1 MKIYNKLG
9 SINLI
14 LTLYFMILSI
24 SISFGQEC
32 GNEFLGQTFNQNS
45 GTRSGCD
52 DVTGMSQSYIIP
64 VAIHVIRDD
73 FGEGNWPDDDIVQHM
88 LNRTNDLLA
97 PHFTLVPIQNPNNNC
112 GITFR
117 PEQRFHTIDENN
129 ELQIKNLSRID
140 PNLVCNIW
148 MVRNV
153 ENGTGFAWLPS
164 GSGWSE
170 SKDGIVIEKETIN
183 LQTLAHEFGHYLD
196 LHHVWGDGDHASRCH
211 GPSEGCTAGDFVE
224 DTPRCNAN
232 WPVEPGWSNL
242 DCSYNVPNWTNINT
256 QPWCVHGDPIPCDN
270 IMNYGFNRR
279 VLTPGQRDRMIYTLN
294 NFRPNLGAYSNSC
307 LVCENPCE
315 PCYYGTPPID
325 PSTYNPLN
333 DFCSPCHEAHEHL
346 NVTSINGVVNI
357 TQPTLITEDLTVYGT
372 LNVNSDLFVAP
383 GKSITLHQA
392 SLNVGSQGHITAC
405 SDSWQGI
412 YSYRGY
418 IQIKDGGTISK
429 AKLAITSVNQN
440 TTLRC
445 NGAFFYDNDQDVI
458 LTGNDNASFNSTVF
472 IGSRNG
478 VQLFGLEN
486 NTTFT
491 ECTFAYQ
498 SGSGIS
504 TNYGS
509 SISVLGNNL
518 FTGCGQA
525 ISLENFFGTASTNFI
540 GSSEASANQFT
551 NCYNGVRSVNSTSE
565 IWNNYFDNNNYGLVM
580 RGLNKFTSNNNSY
593 SGSSYAEA
601 IDGTGF
607 DSNQSFGNQY
617 SSTEGIYP
625 HNSNNGYVFYDNCFS
640 TLWWDVNA
648 LGVINQAQFG
658 NGDRAAGNCFT
669 HGGVTDFI
677 CDTGVPVVYG
687 IPEGV
692 ASECLYPDNTG
703 GWNYTI
709 EPSIYI
715 GGVEC
720 GAQFVSDNQYGYLIR
735 MGCDEK
741 RLKKSTDSLKLIVA
755 KIKVIIKDRPLTK
768 SEKVMLAKAERH
780 LRFAIAQWAWC
791 LRKEG
796 RLRELKEWYKIWSKE
811 FPGDKYYAIN
821 MAEVT
826 ANLGQF
832 IASKA
837 ELDSISIVHSIDIDI
852 LQSLKMCID
861 VLQSTEQRNISF
873 SEENTMQENTSSF
886 QSNVDG
892 SFISGYQLTPA
903 NHELL
908 RRVSRMI
915 APEAAYGR
923 ALLSYL
929 TGEKIDPVSAIT
941 VNNRSKPTGQ
951 IKTQVGEIYRMN
963 PNPAAHDITLDIL
976 HQDNNSKYQ
985 YALVSITGV
994 QAAQGEIN
1002 GVTNINISTID
1013 NGVYIMR
1020 IIKDNMTVDI
1030 KKLVIQK

>member
-64 VAIHVIRDD
+64 VAIHVIRDN
-73 FGEGNWPDDDIVQHM
+73 FGNGNWPTDVEIQWMIDGA
-88 LNRTNDLLA
+88 NEYLA
-97 PHFTLVPIQNPNNNC
+97 PNFTLVPVSNPNNCNA
-112 GITFR
+112 ISFR
-117 PEQRFHTIDENN
+117 PDEIHHLITSSN
-129 ELQIKNLSRID
+129 EIQVKNLSRID
-140 PNLVCNIW
+140 PNKVCNIW
-148 MVRNV
+148 LVREVIDGKIKGWSWNPR
-153 ENGTGFAWLPS
+153 GTGITP
-164 GSGWSE
+164 E
-170 SKDGIVIEKETIN
+170 NDGIVVDKDWIGLGET
-183 LQTLAHEFGHYLD
+183 LVHELGHYLG
-196 LHHVWGDGDHASRCH
+196 LHHVWGIQEGDPNNCY
-211 GPSEGCTAGDFVE
+211 GPDEGCIYGDFVE
-224 DTPRCNAN
+224 DTPRSLRS
-232 WPVEPGWSNL
+232 WPFSNSNCSYSNL
-242 DCSYNVPNWTNINT
+242 QNIQN
-256 QPWCVHGDPIPCDN
+256 PFFCEHGDVIPCN
-270 IMNYGFNRR
+270 NLMNYGVGRS

-325 PSTYNPLN
+325 PSTYNPMN

-607 DSNQSFGNQY
+607 NTNQSFGNLY

-648 LGVINQAQFG
+648 LGEINLAQFG
-658 NGDRAAGNCFT
+658 IDDRAAGNCFT

-677 CDTGVPVVYG
+677 CDTAVPVVYG
-687 IPEGV
+687 IPEAV

-703 GWNYTI
+703 GWNYTT
-709 EPSIYI
+709 EPAEYN
-715 GGVEC
+715 GAGEC

-755 KIKVIIKDRPLTK
+755 KIKVIMKDRPLTK

-951 IKTQVGEIYRMN
+951 IKTQVGEIYKMN
-963 PNPAAHDITLDIL
+963 PNPAAHDITLVIL